1 MNCSN
6 NNEFLL
12 FYAERGITRFGFVLF
27 EILQM
32 KVCGQK
38 NNGKKNI
45 CVKCPSEN
53 CSVRKKLKKLRF
65 WPFKRDLNIKN
76 VIELSLFL

>member
-38 NNGKKNI
+38 NNGKKIFALN
-45 CVKCPSEN
+45 VLLKTFPLEKKN
-53 CSVRKKLKKLRF
+53 QKTSVLAFYEGILTSKM
-65 WPFKRDLNIKN
+65 
-76 VIELSLFL
+76 

>member
-12 FYAERGITRFGFVLF
+12 FYAKRGITRFGFVLF

-38 NNGKKNI
+38 KNI

-53 CSVRKKLKKLRF
+53 GSVRKKIKKSRS
-65 WPFKRDLNIKN
+65 WPFMKG
-76 VIELSLFL
+76 F

>member
-12 FYAERGITRFGFVLF
+12 FYTERGITRFGFVLF

-53 CSVRKKLKKLRF
+53 CSVRKKSSILAFYEGILTSKM
-65 WPFKRDLNIKN
+65 
-76 VIELSLFL
+76 